1 MSSLR
6 RILASRANGARSR
19 GPKTPLGK
27 LRSSQNALRHALLSK
42 YLVLS
47 NESREGFQAFLR
59 EHLERFCPADGVELG
74 LIEEMVAAW
83 RLRRVW
89 AAETRL
95 IDNAVSAHPS
105 ADELDRLTAAFSKL
119 ASSRESEL
127 FQRYETR
134 FHNMYQRSLYSLLLL
149 RTVDLPNEPSPP
161 PGHSL
166 AIEPPPVPGP
176 PLTVP

>member
-42 YLVLS
+42 CLVLS

-74 LIEEMVAAW
+74 LIEEMVAAAW

-95 IDNAVSAHPS
+95 IENALGAQPS
-105 ADELDRLTAAFSKL
+105 TDELAPAHR
-119 ASSRESEL
+119 
-127 FQRYETR
+127 R
-134 FHNMYQRSLYSLLLL
+134 FAK
-149 RTVDLPNEPSPP
+149 RT
-161 PGHSL
+161 
-166 AIEPPPVPGP
+166 
-176 PLTVP
+176 